1 MTDHP
6 KSAYVDYPV
15 ATESVR
21 KTQHFYDCPDVLVCS
36 VHDPE
41 LLEVLP
47 TLNKEPGDDLKE
59 WKEKGWKEKCHEGWL
74 NEFPREGSRVGQC

>member
-1 MTDHP
+1 M
-6 KSAYVDYPV
+6 
-15 ATESVR
+15 
-21 KTQHFYDCPDVLVCS
+21 CS

-74 NEFPREGSRVGQC
+74 NEFPREGKPGRAMLIEGLQGKLEGKDTAGSRL